1 MVTDIANDP
10 EKAAGGLA
18 ITAGDYLPDSVQF
31 EKAEVVPSLRFEHGK
46 PLITREELKGVPT
59 RMRQLHEWYLKACK
73 DGTDNIFLGIKEEHF
88 FNGVQALFIEFEEFF
103 QLYNQATLD
112 KTIVSCYCL

>member
-10 EKAAGGLA
+10 EKVAGGLA

-31 EKAEVVPSLRFEHGK
+31 EKAEVVQTLKYANGK
-46 PLITREELKGVPT
+46 PFVTHEELDCLPT
-59 RMRQLHEWYLKACK
+59 MMRQLHEWYLEACK
-73 DGTDNIFLGIKEEHF
+73 DGTNNIFVGIKNEHF
-88 FNGVQALFIEFEEFF
+88 FNGVQELFVEFEEIF